1 MEMLQRNTYR
11 IIYVLIM
18 AVCHAVCSSA
28 IARWGAAMEELPADP
43 AAGVAQQAPAR
54 PLCRRVYTVC
64 FPQPVDAVARKR
76 PQDYSK
82 EGFAV
87 LLQQRHADVFAA
99 QAADGVPVDT
109 VTKVM
114 VFAER
119 HADGNL
125 HYYAVVQ
132 CARPYGCARLQNR
145 LQAVDRV
152 YTSFGAA
159 HTYFWTAVVY
169 ASVPTP
175 HKSLQEM
182 DPEPYHSEGRTL
194 REELAD
200 IPRGARPAD
209 RQRVVAFLGIP
220 QAAKKSKPMLDKE
233 ELASRI
239 VTERW
244 LSTEDVVAAAG
255 EAKDRD
261 PALYNTVLNWGAQRV
276 DEFVKWTWAL
286 EGGAPAPA
294 PVDRMARLR
303 EVAESGEC
311 VCHGRW
317 TPAAEYLLD
326 LQKVD
331 SKAFRALVTR
341 ALQLGRRKDVNV
353 LVTGVP
359 DAGKT
364 FVFKPLAKIYRSFQ
378 TRGQRERFPLQ
389 GLPECDVVVLQ
400 DVRYESFGLCWDD
413 WLRWGDGETLMIN
426 VPRNVAGASS
436 VEYDGTAPL
445 FATMADVFHFPLGEA
460 RQTGRDVERENAQFR
475 SRWRIVHFPT
485 AIPPEL
491 RDRALE
497 PCAKCAAAWFAEVV
511 EAGGPGL
518 RRCRLFRATRLR
530 RFCL

>member
-1 MEMLQRNTYR
+1 
-11 IIYVLIM
+11 
-18 AVCHAVCSSA
+18 
-28 IARWGAAMEELPADP
+28 MEELPADP
-43 AAGVAQQAPAR
+43 AEGIAQQAPATR
-54 PLCRRVYTVC
+54 LFRRVYTVG
-64 FPQPVDAVARKR
+64 FSQPADTVARKR

-87 LLQQRHADVFAA
+87 LLQERHADVFAA
-99 QAADGVPVDT
+99 QAADGVPVNT
-109 VTKVM
+109 VVKVM

-132 CARPYGCARLQNR
+132 CARPYGCARLQKR
-145 LQAVDRV
+145 LQTVDRV
-152 YTSFGAA
+152 YTSFGTA
-159 HTYFWTAVVY
+159 HTYFWSAVAY

-175 HKSLQEM
+175 HKSPQEM

-200 IPRGARPAD
+200 VPRGARPPD
-209 RQRVVAFLGIP
+209 RRRVLAFLGIP
-220 QAAKKSKPMLDKE
+220 QGAKKSKPMLDKE

-239 VTERW
+239 VAARW
-244 LSTEDVVAAAG
+244 LSTADVVAAAS
-255 EAKDRD
+255 ATKDED

-276 DEFVKWTWAL
+276 EDFVKWAWAL
-286 EGGAPAPA
+286 EGGVPAPP
-294 PVDRMARLR
+294 PVDRIARLR
-303 EVAESGEC
+303 EVADSGEC
-311 VCHGRW
+311 VCGGRW

-331 SKAFRALVTR
+331 SRSFRALVTR

-364 FVFKPLAKIYRSFQ
+364 FVFKPLAKIYRAFQ

-389 GLPECDVVVLQ
+389 GLPGCDVAVLQ

-426 VPRNVAGASS
+426 VPRNVAGAASL
-436 VEYDGTAPL
+436 EYEGTAPL
-445 FATMADVFHFPLGEA
+445 FATMADIFHFPLGEA
-460 RQTGRDVERENAQFR
+460 RHTGRDVERENTQFR
-475 SRWRIVHFPT
+475 SRWRIVHFAA

-497 PCAKCAAAWFAEVV
+497 ACGKCAAAWFAEVV
-511 EAGGPGL
+511 EPAGPGL
-518 RRCRLFRATRLR
+518 APVEAGEAPPGDPPAPLLPLAAAPAVPPAAEAQSPQRKRLR
-530 RFCL
+530 RLPEHRL